1 MLGEN
6 SSLPSLLLG
15 FHQQSHHLG
24 WSGWKQLVKEG
35 EGEAAWLMLK
45 SKRASGQVRSLD
57 CDYLSP
63 SESLMLTLMSHGYS
77 KVAQDL
83 KS

>member
-1 MLGEN
+1 MLGES

-15 FHQQSHHLG
+15 FHQQCRHLG
-24 WSGWKQLVKEG
+24 WSGWKQLVKGG
-35 EGEAAWLMLK
+35 EGEATWLMLK

-63 SESLMLTLMSHGYS
+63 SELLMLTLMSHGYL
-77 KVAQDL
+77 KVA
-83 KS
+83 